1 MMAYILSQRDG
12 RPIQQ
17 VPIVG
22 ANQQWQ
28 GLDARTSTSH
38 ADEPRTVRRR
48 SPTPERGRASSIRSS
63 PLQKVQRQADGTA
76 DIEAPPSMGASS
88 SSQPE
93 RSQLEHLLD
102 DVKEPPEN
110 PGRKLAELMEKK
122 RKDPIARD
130 RSRSTARDNAN
141 ISIAFIARLDEDAKE
156 AISRYDEYV
165 AFWNE
170 RSIFNMKEINAK
182 MQKKQALEKRGK
194 LLKYGKQS
202 LETQT
207 LLDASR
213 LTECERYKKF
223 GAVSV
228 ISEKEALQLIAAGA
242 ECLPM
247 QWIELYKNAA
257 KRTVTNPLPPAMRS
271 RMVARGDLESQ
282 TTRTDSPTV
291 SDEAVLMICSWAA
304 SFGILLRMCD
314 LESGYFQGIKLWYT
328 LVLKQP
334 RTALATSILP

>member
-1 MMAYILSQRDG
+1 
-12 RPIQQ
+12 
-17 VPIVG
+17 
-22 ANQQWQ
+22 
-28 GLDARTSTSH
+28 
-38 ADEPRTVRRR
+38 
-48 SPTPERGRASSIRSS
+48 
-63 PLQKVQRQADGTA
+63 
-76 DIEAPPSMGASS
+76 MGASS

-213 LTECERYKKF
+213 LTEWERYKKF
-223 GAVSV
+223 EAVSV

-247 QWIELYKNAA
+247 QWIELDKMKPSAQLPTHYRQQCDHAWLPVEIWKA
-257 KRTVTNPLPPAMRS
+257 KRQ
-271 RMVARGDLESQ
+271 EQ
-282 TTRTDSPTV
+282 TRQLYQT
-291 SDEAVLMICSWAA
+291 
-304 SFGILLRMCD
+304 
-314 LESGYFQGIKLWYT
+314 
-328 LVLKQP
+328 KQY
-334 RTALATSILP
+334 L